1 MAVSSFKKADRK
13 KAKLRLAL
21 DGPSGSGKTFTALRF
36 AQALASQGKGRIAV
50 IDTEHGSAAKYVG
63 ERPDGEP
70 FEFDTAVLENF
81 SPTDYTVVL
90 QEAGQAGYDV
100 VVIDS
105 LSHAWEGKGGALE
118 QVDTKANKTGN
129 KFTAWA
135 DVTPQHQRMV
145 EAILR
150 SPCHVIA
157 TMRSKTEYVLQAD
170 SKGKMVPTKIGLK
183 PIQRDGMEYEFDVV
197 CDIDTEHLLKVSKTR
212 CPALDGMSVMK
223 PGASFV
229 RPLLDWLENGSTV
242 DPSFYAVTEA
252 DLRTQVA
259 TEAEQENLTPKEK
272 MKRELALK
280 KELQEKQKREA
291 ESAAAKPDSSQ
302 PVAQQDDQPELPPNP
317 DVPFDVASSANAQNE
332 QAKPDVVYAT
342 AEQIQKINRLF
353 ERDKTPLETQIA
365 ILQRRGIEPR
375 NGRPHPELLAT
386 DAAAELIQKLEELV
400 SRKIADQLGMSPE
413 FVERVNER
421 GIGSGN

>member
-36 AQALASQGKGRIAV
+36 ALALADNDVTKIAV

-63 ERPDGEP
+63 ERPDGTQI
-70 FEFDTAVLENF
+70 EFDHVTLEDF
-81 SPTDYTVVL
+81 SPTNYT
-90 QEAGQAGYDV
+90 QFITEAGQCGYKV

-242 DPSFYAVTEA
+242 DPSFYAVNEA

-259 TEAEQENLTPKEK
+259 KEAEEENLSPKEK

-291 ESAAAKPDSSQ
+291 EAAKPESSQ
-302 PVAQQDDQPELPPNP
+302 PAAAVVPQPESPPSAEVPFEVDGLANAETPQPAVVFATAQQVEKVN
-317 DVPFDVASSANAQNE
+317 N
-332 QAKPDVVYAT
+332 
-342 AEQIQKINRLF
+342 LF
-353 ERDKTPLETQIA
+353 ARDKTPIETQIA

-375 NGRPHPELLAT
+375 NGRPHPELLSME
-386 DAAAELIQKLEELV
+386 AAAELITKLEDLV
-400 SRKIADQLGMSPE
+400 SKKVAEQLGMSPE
-413 FVERVNER
+413 FVEKVKAGEL
-421 GIGSGN
+421 GSGN